1 MPRYLIERKFK
12 VTADEMPK
20 VGRRSKEIVVGD
32 YPQIVWEHSHVL
44 IDEEGNAS
52 TYCVYEAPDEATVR
66 AHAEQLGDYSP
77 HTYSIREI
85 IGDVSPADFPLE
97 QDAAPVS

>member
-1 MPRYLIERKFK
+1 M
-12 VTADEMPK
+12 
-20 VGRRSKEIVVGD
+20 
-32 YPQIVWEHSHVL
+32 
-44 IDEEGNAS
+44 
-52 TYCVYEAPDEATVR
+52 
-66 AHAEQLGDYSP
+66 LGDYSP